1 MSFLQTN
8 VCISERTPHAP
19 SLMLQVAGR
28 GYAELLRTPST
39 RNSGN
44 MASPREYRPCGEAV
58 MQPRGETD
66 QVNSNKL
73 RIPTLQANNTD
84 PVGKREPFNWRQRTV
99 RCRRWW
105 NRYRLTAVFPGKVR
119 AVRQRPPINDPMRK
133 DYRPC
138 GEIIPTLGGD
148 FYRPCGEIIPILR
161 GYFTDHVGVDYRP
174 YGETRQIKYLQRGA
188 FRLAPSVY
196 MMLCLCLMF
205 CLVNREVIGG

>member
-1 MSFLQTN
+1 
-8 VCISERTPHAP
+8 
-19 SLMLQVAGR
+19 
-28 GYAELLRTPST
+28 
-39 RNSGN
+39 
-44 MASPREYRPCGEAV
+44 
-58 MQPRGETD
+58 MQPRGQTD

-73 RIPTLQANNTD
+73 RIPTLQAYNTD

-105 NRYRLTAVFPGKVR
+105 NTYRLTAVFPGKVR

-138 GEIIPTLGGD
+138 GEIIP
-148 FYRPCGEIIPILR
+148 ILR

-174 YGETRQIKYLQRGA
+174 YGETRRIKSLQKGA
-188 FRLAPSVY
+188 FGLAPSVY